1 MSAHFFETSARS
13 AIGLVRQGNE
23 DSAFASAQLIAVA
36 DGMGGHAAGEVA
48 SRIAVKVLEKL
59 APTLTAQ
66 EIDEDSVEDLLMH
79 SLHSID
85 AEIAA
90 VADEEIEKRG
100 MGTTLTALLIRDNHI
115 ALLHVGD
122 SRCYRL
128 RGNTLEQ
135 LSNDHTVIQELL
147 DQGAISQAEA
157 ADHPQRSMLTQALRG
172 DGDVTPVLQMYE
184 VKKGDRYLLCSD
196 GLSGVLTD
204 KEIKVGLGLSTGDMT
219 VGDMGSKIRRAYT
232 VMGDSVNLGARLE
245 GITRYYGV
253 GILVS
258 EATQAASHGI
268 VYREI
273 DIVRVKGKD
282 NPIRIYEPLALETD
296 ISNDTLTRLHE
307 WQAVLVHFY
316 AQAWKDAE
324 HGLIVAHA
332 VTDEATDNRSLQPMA
347 EAACAALGAGP
358 APTGAAGAPHGVG
371 LHPARAGGPGVQ
383 RSGSQRHIVTMR
395 RCRRPAPRRT

>member
-48 SRIAVKVLEKL
+48 SRIAVQVLQKL
-59 APTLTAQ
+59 VPTLTADD
-66 EIDEDSVEDLLMH
+66 IDEDSVEDLLMH

-90 VADEEIEKRG
+90 VAEEEIEKRG
-100 MGTTLTALLIRDNHI
+100 MGTTLTALLIRDNRI

-157 ADHPQRSMLTQALRG
+157 AEHPQRSMLTQALRG

-204 KEIKVGLGLSTGDMT
+204 KEIKVGLKKSDKDEAIKFLNDATYINGAPDNVTILIADISDTSTT
-219 VGDMGSKIRRAYT
+219 S
-232 VMGDSVNLGARLE
+232 SFLLGA
-245 GITRYYGV
+245 
-253 GILVS
+253 
-258 EATQAASHGI
+258 
-268 VYREI
+268 
-273 DIVRVKGKD
+273 
-282 NPIRIYEPLALETD
+282 
-296 ISNDTLTRLHE
+296 
-307 WQAVLVHFY
+307 
-316 AQAWKDAE
+316 
-324 HGLIVAHA
+324 AH
-332 VTDEATDNRSLQPMA
+332 D
-347 EAACAALGAGP
+347 
-358 APTGAAGAPHGVG
+358 
-371 LHPARAGGPGVQ
+371 
-383 RSGSQRHIVTMR
+383 
-395 RCRRPAPRRT
+395 

>member
-100 MGTTLTALLIRDNHI
+100 MGTTLTALLIRDNRI

-157 ADHPQRSMLTQALRG
+157 TDHPQRSMLTQALRG

-204 KEIKVGLGLSTGDMT
+204 KEIKVGLKKSDKDEAVKFLNDATYINGAPDNVTILIADISDKSTT
-219 VGDMGSKIRRAYT
+219 PSLL
-232 VMGDSVNLGARLE
+232 LGA
-245 GITRYYGV
+245 
-253 GILVS
+253 
-258 EATQAASHGI
+258 
-268 VYREI
+268 
-273 DIVRVKGKD
+273 
-282 NPIRIYEPLALETD
+282 
-296 ISNDTLTRLHE
+296 
-307 WQAVLVHFY
+307 
-316 AQAWKDAE
+316 
-324 HGLIVAHA
+324 AH
-332 VTDEATDNRSLQPMA
+332 D
-347 EAACAALGAGP
+347 
-358 APTGAAGAPHGVG
+358 
-371 LHPARAGGPGVQ
+371 
-383 RSGSQRHIVTMR
+383 
-395 RCRRPAPRRT
+395 

>member
-23 DSAFASAQLIAVA
+23 DSAFTSAQLIAVA

-48 SRIAVKVLEKL
+48 SRIAVQVLQKL
-59 APTLTAQ
+59 APTLTAD

-90 VADEEIEKRG
+90 VTDEEIEKRG
-100 MGTTLTALLIRDNHI
+100 MGTTLTALLIRENTI

-128 RGNTLEQ
+128 RGSTLEQ

-147 DQGAISQAEA
+147 DQGAISEAEA

-204 KEIKVGLGLSTGDMT
+204 KEIKVGLKKSNKDEAVRFLNDATYINGAPDNVTILIADISDTSTT
-219 VGDMGSKIRRAYT
+219 PST
-232 VMGDSVNLGARLE
+232 LLGA
-245 GITRYYGV
+245 
-253 GILVS
+253 
-258 EATQAASHGI
+258 
-268 VYREI
+268 
-273 DIVRVKGKD
+273 
-282 NPIRIYEPLALETD
+282 
-296 ISNDTLTRLHE
+296 
-307 WQAVLVHFY
+307 
-316 AQAWKDAE
+316 
-324 HGLIVAHA
+324 AH
-332 VTDEATDNRSLQPMA
+332 D
-347 EAACAALGAGP
+347 
-358 APTGAAGAPHGVG
+358 
-371 LHPARAGGPGVQ
+371 
-383 RSGSQRHIVTMR
+383 
-395 RCRRPAPRRT
+395 